1 MPHLIT
7 LSARASTL
15 GGIVKAHLLRS
26 FQVDDQFKL
35 RRLLP
40 LGGMDAGQEIQPP
53 EEQFACAADALSFD
67 DFIRPRQHV
76 RRNCEANFFGRFQ
89 INDQFEF
96 SRLLHR
102 QIRRFG
108 AFENFIHKVRSSPC

>member
-67 DFIRPRQHV
+67 DSVRSRQHA
-76 RRNCEANFFGRFQ
+76 RRNRQSDLLSCPE
-89 INDQFEF
+89 INDEIDPTDRF
-96 SRLLHR
+96 HR
-102 QIRRFG
+102 QVLRFNAG
-108 AFENFIHKVRSSPC
+108 KNALDVLR